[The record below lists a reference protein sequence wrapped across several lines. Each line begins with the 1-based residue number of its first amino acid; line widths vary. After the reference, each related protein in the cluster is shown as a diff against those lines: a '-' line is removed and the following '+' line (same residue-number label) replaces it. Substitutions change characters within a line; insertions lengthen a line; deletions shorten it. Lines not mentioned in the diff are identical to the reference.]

1 MSDNSSNNKRIAKN
15 TVYLYARLLVSL
27 CIGLYT
33 SRAILDA
40 LGVTDYGIYNVEPQR
55 LKLPSKTQYFTSI
68 CKIKKI
74 HLVPLSYRIFSP
86 GRLI

>member
-40 LGVTDYGIYNVEPQR
+40 LGVTDYGIYNVLLVSCQCYRFLQAICEAPQQG
-55 LKLPSKTQYFTSI
+55 L
-68 CKIKKI
+68 
-74 HLVPLSYRIFSP
+74 
-86 GRLI
+86 